1 MTRNF
6 AQRRMPVSP
15 CADSNNRKKSSTVS
29 NTIENHYR
37 ERIRSVLPYRRRP
50 SRLRTSRLYPHHHAR
65 GSAAGSLVAYLTGIT
80 NVDPLFYKLPFER
93 FLNPERPKA
102 PDIDM
107 DIADNRRDEMIAYT
121 KQKYGEDHV
130 AQIGT
135 FGAMMARAAVRDV
148 ARALYYSYNTGDRIA
163 KLIPMGSQGFPMTID
178 KALELEPDLK
188 ALYDEDDDTR
198 EIIDLAKRIEG
209 CVRHV
214 GVHAVG
220 VVVSP
225 TPLIEWAPVQPDPK
239 GTGKLITQYDMYSI
253 TDEYGG
259 VGLLKFDFLG
269 IKNLAILADAVVRVQ
284 ETRDITIDIEN
295 VPIDDAKTYEMLA
308 RGETEGTFQL
318 NGSGM
323 TRWLK
328 ELQYTTIHDINAMVA
343 LYRPGPME
351 TIPSY
356 IERKHNA
363 KLIRYLDPRMK
374 EYLDFSLWH
383 SRLPGRRAPHRDKA
397 RRLLVAGVGPATQS
411 DGEKIPAVMKRKK
424 QN

>member
-1 MTRNF
+1 MYYLKPDDREATEIM
-6 AQRRMPVSP
+6 RRIGHGGRGKNEDEDFSFISEKTAEKFFTDTPEAIDNSRKIADRCNVSFELGKWTFPIVPVSP
-15 CADSNNRKKSSTVS
+15 GFKNHDEELRAKAYAGIAMRRLEQSKEVIDRIEYELKIIIGKGFAVYYLIVAD
-29 NTIENHYR
+29 
-37 ERIRSVLPYRRRP
+37 LLAFARRACI
-50 SRLRTSRLYPHHHAR
+50 LTTTR

-148 ARALYYSYNTGDRIA
+148 ARALCHSYNTGDRIA

-214 GVHAVG
+214 GVHACRRR
-220 VVVSP
+220 
-225 TPLIEWAPVQPDPK
+225 
-239 GTGKLITQYDMYSI
+239 
-253 TDEYGG
+253 
-259 VGLLKFDFLG
+259 GLS
-269 IKNLAILADAVVRVQ
+269 N
-284 ETRDITIDIEN
+284 
-295 VPIDDAKTYEMLA
+295 
-308 RGETEGTFQL
+308 
-318 NGSGM
+318 
-323 TRWLK
+323 
-328 ELQYTTIHDINAMVA
+328 
-343 LYRPGPME
+343 
-351 TIPSY
+351 
-356 IERKHNA
+356 
-363 KLIRYLDPRMK
+363 
-374 EYLDFSLWH
+374 
-383 SRLPGRRAPHRDKA
+383 
-397 RRLLVAGVGPATQS
+397 PAH
-411 DGEKIPAVMKRKK
+411 
-424 QN
+424 